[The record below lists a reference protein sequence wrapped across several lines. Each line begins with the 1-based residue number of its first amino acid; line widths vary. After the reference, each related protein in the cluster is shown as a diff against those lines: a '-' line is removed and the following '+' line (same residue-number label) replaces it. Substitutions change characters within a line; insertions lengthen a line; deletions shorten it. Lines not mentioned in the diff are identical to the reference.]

1 MVNTCFYHGFDDNFP
16 NMKTAELISL
26 HGGHS
31 GQYCN
36 HAEDLLEDIIQK
48 YIQLGFKK
56 VGITEHIPPVS
67 DFFFIS

>member
-1 MVNTCFYHGFDDNFP
+1 
-16 NMKTAELISL
+16 MKTAELISL

-36 HAEDLLEDIIQK
+36 HAENLLEDIIQK
-48 YIQLGFKK
+48 YIKLGFKK

-67 DFFFIS
+67 DFFLFPDEIKEFKTKICF